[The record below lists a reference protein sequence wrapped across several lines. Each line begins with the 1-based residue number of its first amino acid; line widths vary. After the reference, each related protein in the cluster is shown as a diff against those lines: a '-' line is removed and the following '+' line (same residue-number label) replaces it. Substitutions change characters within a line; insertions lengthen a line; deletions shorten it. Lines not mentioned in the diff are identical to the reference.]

1 MTYKRAVTHFAIALA
16 AHAKDKLSLNLN
28 TRAGQCA
35 LWPWLCSCAH
45 YSQHMKAV
53 LDLPPTHSGP
63 RNTWNK
69 KLRLRNKYWVNMA
82 GVRTEEVYSYVL
94 CFRIVSQ
101 EELWSLKYQFS
112 SVWRDRGKKT
122 QQDATVRCLLL
133 TSVSTCF
140 GHHYAHLQENKGRVA
155 AFGVLLWFCWMCW

>member
-1 MTYKRAVTHFAIALA
+1 MIPERIIFVSRGITIKCPPIPFSRLIILKPFLLNDYFRVLFSYDLSSVSALKFCNMTYKRAVTHFAIALA
-16 AHAKDKLSLNLN
+16 AHAKDKVSLNLN

-53 LDLPPTHSGP
+53 IDLPPTHSGP

-82 GVRTEEVYSYVL
+82 SVRTEEVYSYLL

-101 EELWSLKYQFS
+101 EEL
-112 SVWRDRGKKT
+112 
-122 QQDATVRCLLL
+122 
-133 TSVSTCF
+133 
-140 GHHYAHLQENKGRVA
+140 
-155 AFGVLLWFCWMCW
+155 